1 MGKNAGELE
10 GIASGG
16 HGYSVESSVSRSV
29 CKLAR
34 VQVGGRSQGTANRRS
49 QRERV
54 EESSRRLA
62 EAAIELIAEKGY
74 SNTTAQEIGIRAGYS
89 RAMVRERFGSKE
101 ALLEAVLQDYESR
114 IDMPQDPGT
123 SGLHRVLAPILA
135 LRDFATEDP
144 RLLRAVLS
152 LNFEALHDHDAL
164 RRRIQGWLA
173 RLKEGA
179 CRAVIDGQADGS
191 ISGACDAD
199 EFASEMIAT
208 AIGYAYAW
216 VLDPNAVDFEGVV
229 TRWHD
234 RLAARLTQR

>member
-1 MGKNAGELE
+1 M
-10 GIASGG
+10 S
-16 HGYSVESSVSRSV
+16 
-29 CKLAR
+29 
-34 VQVGGRSQGTANRRS
+34 TPPRRS

-74 SNTTAQEIGIRAGYS
+74 ANTTAQEIGIRAGYS

-101 ALLEAVLQDYESR
+101 ALLEAVLQEYEGR
-114 IDMPQDPGT
+114 IYVSPEPGT
-123 SGLHRVLAPILA
+123 SGLQRVLAPILA
-135 LRDFATEDP
+135 LRDFAAEDP

-152 LNFEALHDHDAL
+152 LNFEALHDQDML
-164 RRRIQGWLA
+164 RRRVAGWLA
-173 RLKEGA
+173 QVKEA
-179 CRAVIDGQADGS
+179 TCRAVIDGQADGS
-191 ISGACDAD
+191 VSGACSAD

-216 VLDPNAVDFEGVV
+216 VLDPSTIDFEGVL

-234 RLAARLTQR
+234 RLATRLTQQ